1 MEHSNHPFFKRKMI
15 FPTSMI
21 MCKMLYLPNGVCLRR
36 HKTIPIYLSNI
47 AFGEPVDVPVEMV
60 WPEGKQPSEGEIQ
73 MALPGKRG
81 LAGRHHFDEFLPGE
95 RGPNYRSERG
105 EGRPWKGGG

>member
-1 MEHSNHPFFKRKMI
+1 M
-15 FPTSMI
+15 
-21 MCKMLYLPNGVCLRR
+21 
-36 HKTIPIYLSNI
+36 
-47 AFGEPVDVPVEMV
+47 EMV

-95 RGPNYRSERG
+95 RGPNYRFSERG
-105 EGRPWKGGG
+105 EGRPWKTGGVSVFCFGCWCVFFCLGGLLKGVRLDGGFAEVLFFFGMGFSS